1 MVFLIENKNIVGYLI
16 PKGFEIKTQNID
28 FVRMMFYNSRGF
40 YLRRDNYITKLPLFC
55 AKLYPQENWYERDVY
70 FTTADRGE
78 DYLKNTDLLRRC
90 FIFTCLSR
98 YNHCLSFEGSDGR
111 FYKNELCFDEGT
123 IASEDLKRFDLQPED
138 QELINEWKKVL
149 KEAKKTKNYNKKN
162 TYGTYQIDVE
172 LNTFTKDKNGRKQ
185 YDYIELNTALDG
197 LKSKLKSYYKT
208 YIQDLLFEYE
218 LLK

>member
-1 MVFLIENKNIVGYLI
+1 MFAG
-16 PKGFEIKTQNID
+16 GCNID
-28 FVRMMFYNSRGF
+28 AKHITLVKTILFNCRGF
-40 YLRRDNYITKLPLFC
+40 YLRQDNYITKLTLFC

-78 DYLKNTDLLRRC
+78 DYLENADLLRRC

-111 FYKNELCFDEGT
+111 FYRNELCFDEGT
-123 IASEDLKRFDLQPED
+123 IASEDLKKFDLQPED
-138 QELINEWKKVL
+138 KELIDEWKKVL
-149 KEAKKTKNYNKKN
+149 KEAKKTANYNKKN

-172 LNTFTKDKNGRKQ
+172 LNTFIKDKNGRKQ

>member
-1 MVFLIENKNIVGYLI
+1 M
-16 PKGFEIKTQNID
+16 D
-28 FVRMMFYNSRGF
+28 GF
-40 YLRRDNYITKLPLFC
+40 YLRRGNYIKKLPLFC

-78 DYLKNTDLLRRC
+78 DYLENADLLRRC

-111 FYKNELCFDEGT
+111 FYRNELCFDEGT
-123 IASEDLKRFDLQPED
+123 IASKDLKKVDLQPED
-138 QELINEWKKVL
+138 QELIDEWKKVL
-149 KEAKKTKNYNKKN
+149 KEAKKTKNYNSKN

-172 LNTFTKDKNGRKQ
+172 LNTFIKDKNGRKQ
-185 YDYIELNTALDG
+185 YDYIDLNTALDG